1 MGLFDNLFKRS
12 NTHDNTHEDKVEE
25 RSFTSAEAVV
35 GSMFSNEGPVTSLSA
50 VYAAVELISNS
61 LAELPILIRVEGV
74 VDGGHPFNHLFCNNL
89 MSKYMLIKQLVWDIL
104 IMQGNAFLYIRR
116 DSRGVPKELIYC
128 KPSDTQIMYN
138 ESTRDLY
145 YLNQKV
151 AKGRIEPKDMIHLY
165 KNSQDGINGRSIISY
180 AKKVFDLSKYTDAS
194 ASSYYQSGC
203 NLNGVLT
210 VAGNP
215 TQEEIEKI
223 RMNWRKM
230 HNGDN
235 SNRVAILKGNMN
247 YQSIGTSASESQML
261 EARLFNVSEIAR
273 FFNISPVLLGDLS
286 KSSYSTIEAAQLE
299 FVQHTL
305 YPFIVMFESELNRKL
320 CHNSNVRID
329 FDESFLIKSDKSVQ
343 ANYLNTL
350 VSAGIMSVNE
360 ARASLGLNPIEG
372 GDILASY
379 YTKIEDNTIGE
390 TEQDTIAQTE

>member
-1 MGLFDNLFKRS
+1 MGLFSNIFKRS
-12 NTHDNTHEDKVEE
+12 NTHENKVEE

-50 VYAAVELISNS
+50 VYAAIELISNS
-61 LAELPILIRVEGV
+61 LAELPILIK
-74 VDGGHPFNHLFCNNL
+74 VDDKVDSEHPFNHLFCNNL

-104 IMQGNAFLYIRR
+104 LYSGNALLYIRR
-116 DSRGVPKELIYC
+116 DSRGVAKELIYC
-128 KPSDTQIMYN
+128 KPGDTQIMYN
-138 ESTRDLY
+138 ESTRELY

-151 AKGRIEPKDMIHLY
+151 AKGKILPKDMIHLY

-203 NLNGVLT
+203 NLNGILT
-210 VAGNP
+210 ITGNP
-215 TQEEIEKI
+215 SQEEVEKI
-223 RMNWRKM
+223 RMNWRRM
-230 HNGDN
+230 HSGDN
-235 SNRVAILKGNMN
+235 SNRLAILKGNMT
-247 YQSIGTSASESQML
+247 YQAIGTSASESQML

-299 FVQHTL
+299 FITHTL
-305 YPFIVMFESELNRKL
+305 YPFIAMFESELNRKL

-329 FDESFLIKSDKSVQ
+329 FDESFLIRTDKTAQ

-350 VSAGIMSVNE
+350 VSGGILSVNE
-360 ARASLGLNPIEG
+360 ARLQLGLPAIDG
-372 GDILASY
+372 GDKLIVP
-379 YTKIEDNTIGE
+379 YTDISQNTIGE

>member
-12 NTHDNTHEDKVEE
+12 NTHENKVEE

-50 VYAAVELISNS
+50 VYAAIELISNS
-61 LAELPILIRVEGV
+61 LAELPILIK
-74 VDGGHPFNHLFCNNL
+74 VDDKVDSEHPFNHLFCNNL

-104 IMQGNAFLYIRR
+104 LYNGNALLYIRR

-128 KPSDTQIMYN
+128 KPGDTQIMYN
-138 ESTRDLY
+138 ESTRELY

-151 AKGRIEPKDMIHLY
+151 AKGKILPKDMIHLY

-203 NLNGVLT
+203 NLNGILT
-210 VAGNP
+210 ITGNP
-215 TQEEIEKI
+215 SQEEVEKI
-223 RMNWRKM
+223 RMNWRRM
-230 HNGDN
+230 HSGDN
-235 SNRVAILKGNMN
+235 SNRLAILKGNMT
-247 YQSIGTSASESQML
+247 YQAIGTSASESQML

-273 FFNISPVLLGDLS
+273 FFNISPVLLGDLT

-299 FVQHTL
+299 FITHTL
-305 YPFIVMFESELNRKL
+305 YPFIAMFESELNRKL
-320 CHNSNVRID
+320 CHRSNVRID
-329 FDESFLIKSDKSVQ
+329 FDESFLIRTDKTAQ

-350 VSAGIMSVNE
+350 VSGGILSVNE
-360 ARASLGLNPIEG
+360 ARLQLGLPAIEG
-372 GDILASY
+372 GDRLVIPFTDISQ
-379 YTKIEDNTIGE
+379 NTIGE